1 MCNADHAFI
10 SAKWWARVV
19 LAMMWW
25 PIDPIFNYSS
35 SSEDR
40 DERRTTST
48 SLKKSGSGKENNK
61 PESASSKNS
70 RSQGFGLPVNNVNAG
85 SNLMSNLPTRTS
97 SKPKATPT
105 KIGTINSEY
114 SALCSRNFQN
124 VKLRLE
130 FVEVWSFYRHS
141 DFGWNHILVN
151 SNSQ

>member
-1 MCNADHAFI
+1 
-10 SAKWWARVV
+10 
-19 LAMMWW
+19 MMWW

-105 KIGTINSEY
+105 KIGTKNWVYSVTKVNMALFKNVVKWFLPGFINLPQTNSEKEGMRFGGN
-114 SALCSRNFQN
+114 SGRVITVNISRNIQRWP
-124 VKLRLE
+124 K
-130 FVEVWSFYRHS
+130 
-141 DFGWNHILVN
+141 ILF
-151 SNSQ
+151 

>member
-19 LAMMWW
+19 LTMMWW

-105 KIGTINSEY
+105 KIGTKNWVYSGTKVNMPLFKNLYFQINSE
-114 SALCSRNFQN
+114 LNFFFSGNQTCGAF
-124 VKLRLE
+124 KQE
-130 FVEVWSFYRHS
+130 FK
-141 DFGWNHILVN
+141 
-151 SNSQ
+151 